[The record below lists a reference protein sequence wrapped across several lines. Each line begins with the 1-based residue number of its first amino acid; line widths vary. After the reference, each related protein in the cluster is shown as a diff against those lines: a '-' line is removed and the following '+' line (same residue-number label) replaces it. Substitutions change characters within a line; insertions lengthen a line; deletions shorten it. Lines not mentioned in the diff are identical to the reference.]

1 MEILEMKNTV
11 AEIQK
16 SNWVSSTA
24 KWGGGGEYG
33 RVMEIGQWKSPS
45 LTKRKQIKK

>member
-11 AEIQK
+11 AEIKK

-24 KWGGGGEYG
+24 KWGEGEYG
-33 RVMEIGQWKSPS
+33 RVSEDRAMEITKSYKEK
-45 LTKRKQIKK
+45 TD

>member
-16 SNWVSSTA
+16 SNWVSLTA
-24 KWGGGGEYG
+24 KWGEEEYR
-33 RVMEIGQWKSPS
+33 RVIEDKAIEITKSYKEK
-45 LTKRKQIKK
+45 TD

>member
-24 KWGGGGEYG
+24 KWGGRRIRKSHGD
-33 RVMEIGQWKSPS
+33 RAMEITKSYKEK
-45 LTKRKQIKK
+45 TD